1 MQGCAPGYPPGLP
14 SRGWTNRPQPA
25 RKRRSVVSSE
35 VSATGILR
43 LKTQRHDA
51 VYAMGHL
58 IAGRDHTAPDWQDPR
73 LLGWSNLL
81 ATAVWPAL
89 DDATRTRYA
98 AELEGFAVAYALNT
112 DRNADLL
119 TQVERVVVRL
129 NTAGIEPLI
138 LKGAAHL
145 VTGLW
150 PTPGARLVS
159 DIDLLIEADA
169 LDTAFSALEDLA
181 DAGPQDRGH
190 PEIIALNKHMLPV
203 IGAGG
208 PAAVELHHSIYQG
221 AAARLA
227 PPTDLLDRAEPIW
240 LGDGRARVLSPT
252 DRVLTAMLHGLA
264 GSGTYLVPTLHMR
277 DMLDIHFLAA
287 TYGQRID
294 WGWIERHLAANRWA
308 VALEITNACLDRL
321 TGMTP
326 PFRRP
331 GGLARLDAARWVRQ
345 MERQAQPARQVVMAA
360 NHLVYTLRGLRAGGE
375 PRRRVLANLA
385 RPETYRFILRRY
397 LLGQTE

>member
-1 MQGCAPGYPPGLP
+1 METGYL
-14 SRGWTNRPQPA
+14 
-25 RKRRSVVSSE
+25 
-35 VSATGILR
+35 
-43 LKTQRHDA
+43 DA
-51 VYAMGHL
+51 VYGLGRL
-58 IAGRDHTAPDWQDPR
+58 IAGRGPGPADWEAPQ

-89 DDATRTRYA
+89 DAETRTRHA
-98 AELEGFAVAYALNT
+98 AALEGFAVAHALNT
-112 DRNADLL
+112 ERNAELL
-119 TQVERVVVRL
+119 AQLTRVVTRL
-129 NTAGIEPLI
+129 NAAGIEPVV
-138 LKGAAHL
+138 LKGSAHL
-145 VTGLW
+145 ATGLW
-150 PTPGARLVS
+150 PTPGSRLVS
-159 DIDLLIEADA
+159 DIDLLVDKGAIG
-169 LDTAFSALEDLA
+169 TAFSALEELA
-181 DAGPQDRGH
+181 GTGPQDPGH
-190 PEIIALNKHMLPV
+190 PEIIAINKHLLPLH
-203 IGAGG
+203 GAGG
-208 PAAVELHHSIYQG
+208 AAEVELHHSVFQ
-221 AAARLA
+221 ARAARLA
-227 PPTDLLDRAEPIW
+227 PTEDLVA
-240 LGDGRARVLSPT
+240 RARPLAFGTARARILSPT
-252 DRVLTAMLHGLA
+252 DRVLTAMMHGLA
-264 GSGTYLVPTLHMR
+264 GSGSYLMPTLHMR

-345 MERQAQPARQVVMAA
+345 MERQAQPARQVGMAA